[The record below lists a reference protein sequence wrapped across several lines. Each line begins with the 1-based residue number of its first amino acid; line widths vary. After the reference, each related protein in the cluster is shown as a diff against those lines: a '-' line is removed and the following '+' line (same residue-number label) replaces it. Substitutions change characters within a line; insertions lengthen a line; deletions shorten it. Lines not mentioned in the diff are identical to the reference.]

1 MTFQDLIKATGE
13 LLGLEELVPDED
25 GFCTLESEDG
35 AIDIA
40 YFADEYKL
48 VLLHAV
54 VSEVPAEN
62 SEAVILKALEANCGF
77 KKTGGAT
84 LSINP
89 DTGCFELARF
99 FALEVLEPATLLAHL
114 ERFALS
120 LVEVREMLK
129 EGEME
134 DAESRKEDA
143 VDEASSSSDPLVMG
157 SHCFVRV

>member
-1 MTFQDLIKATGE
+1 MTFQELIKATGE
-13 LLGLEELVPDED
+13 QLGLEELVPDED
-25 GFCTLESEDG
+25 GFCSLESEDG

-40 YFADEYKL
+40 FISEEHNL

-54 VSEVPAEN
+54 VGEVSAES

-89 DTGCFELARF
+89 ETGCFELARY
-99 FALEVLEPATLLAHL
+99 FALELLEPATLLAHL
-114 ERFALS
+114 ESFALS
-120 LVEVREMLK
+120 LLEVRGMLQ
-129 EGEME
+129 EGKAE

-143 VDEASSSSDPLVMG
+143 VDDASFSADPLEMG
-157 SHCFVRV
+157 SHGFVRV